1 MCKKLENGRA
11 SFKRRQNKYREK
23 VRIKKHFGYDDQVAD
38 ANLVADVTQWTT
50 AHRLRGK
57 TYMYVRLEFDSDVF
71 PNGVP
76 NITAEVEGKKVY
88 DPRATSWTAS
98 SGTVNTSTN
107 KITLTAHGLSTYDRW
122 TYDSNSE
129 TAIGGLTNGTTY
141 WVIKD
146 DANTIQLATNYT
158 NAKAGT
164 AISLTS
170 VTGTYILESTEGSL
184 SLKSFMIGTKPS
196 ISNFVISF
204 SPTKEDDKIYIKT

>member
-1 MCKKLENGRA
+1 
-11 SFKRRQNKYREK
+11 
-23 VRIKKHFGYDDQVAD
+23 
-38 ANLVADVTQWTT
+38 
-50 AHRLRGK
+50 
-57 TYMYVRLEFDSDVF
+57 MYVRLEFDSDVF

-170 VTGTYILESTEGSL
+170 VTGSTTQKYNVTKYSSNPALCIRDYLMDTTWGL
-184 SLKSFMIGTKPS
+184 QCGTS
-196 ISNFVISF
+196 
-204 SPTKEDDKIYIKT
+204 